1 MTEISTP
8 KLKRAFNK
16 LWELRSKCKFNGE
29 RYKIDKQ
36 RAILRDEL
44 LRREK
49 KIC

>member
-1 MTEISTP
+1 MTLTGTSTP

-16 LWELRSKCKFNGE
+16 LWELRSKCRYNGE

-44 LRREK
+44 LRRE
-49 KIC
+49 